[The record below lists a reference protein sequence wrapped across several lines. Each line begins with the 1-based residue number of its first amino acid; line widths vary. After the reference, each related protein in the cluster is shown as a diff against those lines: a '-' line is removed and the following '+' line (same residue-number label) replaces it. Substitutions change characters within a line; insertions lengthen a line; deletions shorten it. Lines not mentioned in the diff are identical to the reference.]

1 MNDKEKLL
9 CDGAELMD
17 IALTEFQIQQLL
29 SYHSLISKWN
39 KVYNLSAIR
48 DPLESIKKHFLDS
61 LSIISFIKDELL
73 LDVGSGAGLP
83 GIVIAIMKPKT
94 KVFVIDSVGKKCRFM
109 QTAKTELALT
119 NLTVINSRVED
130 FVPKE
135 PFSQITSRAFAGT
148 NETINKTQHLLSS
161 DGRYLLMK
169 GDNIN
174 EDDINNINI
183 NIKVHSL
190 KVPFVSDNRSLLE
203 INI

>member
-109 QTAKTELALT
+109 QTAKTELSLT

-135 PFSQITSRAFAGT
+135 TFQQITSRAFADT
-148 NETINKTQHLLSS
+148 NETINKTQHLVSS

-174 EDDINNINI
+174 EDDINNI

>member
-1 MNDKEKLL
+1 MNEKEKLL
-9 CDGAELMD
+9 CEGAKLMD
-17 IALTEFQIQQLL
+17 IALTELQIQQLL

-109 QTAKTELALT
+109 QTAKTELSLT

-135 PFSQITSRAFAGT
+135 PFSQITSRAFADT
-148 NETINKTQHLLSS
+148 NETINKTQHLVSS

-174 EDDINNINI
+174 EDDINNI